1 MNDSVISILLVAGN
15 RLLREALTM
24 LFHKRGDFRVCG
36 GLVCQSDVSS
46 AVAESGAQVALLD
59 SVSVQISHFEI
70 ISDIHRSAPDTKVVL
85 IDMDDDAD
93 TFLECVRA
101 GAVGYLLKDA
111 SATDVVAGV
120 RAVARGQALCPPQ
133 LNIHLF
139 RAVLQPWT
147 PFSTMRVRVELG
159 LTRRQQ
165 QILPLV
171 AQGLTNKE
179 IASRFHLSEQTVKNH
194 VHRML
199 RRVGANDRLAMVD
212 LARHGTFS
220 MKGGAQF

>member
-1 MNDSVISILLVAGN
+1 MDEGIISILLVAGN
-15 RLLREALTM
+15 RLLREALAK
-24 LFHKRGDFRVCG
+24 LFKKQGDFRVCG
-36 GLVCQSDVSS
+36 GLVCQADVST
-46 AVAESGAQVALLD
+46 AIAESGAQVALLD
-59 SVSVQISHFEI
+59 SMSVQLSHFEI
-70 ISDIHRSAPDTKVVL
+70 ISEIQRNAPDTKVVL

-101 GAVGYLLKDA
+101 GAVGYLLRDA
-111 SATDVVAGV
+111 SAADVVAAV
-120 RAVARGQALCPPQ
+120 RAAARGQALCPPQ
-133 LNIHLF
+133 LSIHLF

-147 PFSTMRVRVELG
+147 PFSSTRVRVQLG

-212 LARHGTFS
+212 LARHGSFS
-220 MKGGAQF
+220 IKGDSPL